1 MFFDFRTPYGF
12 EIACNLLRDD
22 GNYEKEQRRILLSSK
37 LSSMAVFHEKH
48 ITGHMITYMI
58 VTSKEITKEEYY
70 KIALKKAEKKG

>member
-1 MFFDFRTPYGF
+1 M
-12 EIACNLLRDD
+12 
-22 GNYEKEQRRILLSSK
+22 SSK
-37 LSSMAVFHEKH
+37 LSLMAVFHEKH